1 AALRKLGI
9 RTYSAGSAGELARTQ
24 DLVVECTGSPA
35 GLPVAARLVRPRGRI
50 VLKSTYH
57 GNLVWNPSPLAVDEI
72 TVAGS
77 RCGPFEP
84 ALELLRTGAVKV
96 LPFLSA
102 VYPLERWETA
112 FRAASRRDAFKVL
125 LRMR

>member
-1 AALRKLGI
+1 VK
-9 RTYSAGSAGELARTQ
+9 
-24 DLVVECTGSPA
+24 
-35 GLPVAARLVRPRGRI
+35 PRGTI

-57 GNLVWNPSPLAVDEI
+57 GALEWNPAPLVVDEI
-72 TVAGS
+72 TVLGS

-84 ALELLRTGAVKV
+84 ALSLLARGSVRV

-112 FRAASRRDAFKVL
+112 FRAARRAGAFKIL
-125 LRMR
+125 LRME